1 MKFNALP
8 LTGAYQIEIETV
20 SDERGFF
27 ARTWCQETALSLG
40 LDPHMEQCSVSYNI
54 RKGTLRGMHFQRA
67 PYGEAKLVRCTRGVI
82 YDVLLDL
89 RPDSATFKNWLSVE
103 LSADNH
109 QMVYIPP
116 GLAHGF
122 ITLADDSEVFY
133 QISQPYRP
141 EASAGVR
148 WNDPA
153 FAISWPMAPTVLS
166 ERDQS
171 YPEFCLD

>member
-1 MKFNALP
+1 MKLNELP
-8 LTGAYQIEIETV
+8 LTGAYQIEIEAI

-27 ARTWCQETALSLG
+27 ARTWCKETARLLG
-40 LDPHMEQCSVSYNI
+40 LDPHLEQCSISYNL
-54 RKGTLRGMHFQRA
+54 RKGTLRGMHFQRD
-67 PYGEAKLVRCTRGVI
+67 PYGEAKLVRCTRGAI

-89 RPDSATFKNWLSVE
+89 RPQSATFKNWVGVE
-103 LSADNH
+103 LSADNY

-153 FAISWPMAPTVLS
+153 FSIAWPMVPTVLS